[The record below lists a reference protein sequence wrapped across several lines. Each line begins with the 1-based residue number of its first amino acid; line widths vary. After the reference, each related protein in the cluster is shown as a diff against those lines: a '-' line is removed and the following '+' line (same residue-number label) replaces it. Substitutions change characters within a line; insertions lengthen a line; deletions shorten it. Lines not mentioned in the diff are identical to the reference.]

1 MNKLESLALGRS
13 VPHTL
18 VRFALP
24 VIAGLLLMRINT
36 AVDHVLVGQAI
47 STVGV
52 AAITIC
58 DPFVL
63 LITALAVLV
72 GDGGSFVIALS
83 MGAHDTRK
91 AARAA
96 GTGIAAAAVLSL
108 AFALTATLFADSLL
122 RFAGA
127 SETLLPH
134 ARPFLQI
141 IAWSSLFTAFSSG
154 ISSFVR
160 TAGYPNRVFAIQ
172 TISILCNIALG
183 YLLVIVM
190 DTGTAGAACA
200 TAIGQAA
207 AMIATIAFLLKR
219 DMPFKLRARDLVPD
233 FRMLFKTAALG
244 FPSSALRITDAFC
257 IFATNFLVTAF
268 AISALPHGTTTGGAL
283 AASGIENAVTAF
295 LLVPGI
301 GIATAAR
308 PFIGYCS
315 GAGLPRRTYQF
326 ARWTFICGFAALL
339 PLWAAVEL
347 APELFVGM
355 FGIDAAD
362 VPFACWVL
370 RTSALTVPISMV
382 RIVGTSYFQAS
393 GQAGIA
399 NALIVLQQGSYI
411 LVKFIAFPFLLP
423 VFTQFDHLQSLFL
436 GSIGGG
442 LAAVAITAAFLF
454 HERFVIRGKIAESE
468 A

>member
-108 AFALTATLFADSLL
+108 AFALTATLFADPLL

-207 AMIATIAFLLKR
+207 ATIATIAFLLKR

-233 FRMLFKTAALG
+233 FRMLFKRRR
-244 FPSSALRITDAFC
+244 SASPR
-257 IFATNFLVTAF
+257 
-268 AISALPHGTTTGGAL
+268 
-283 AASGIENAVTAF
+283 
-295 LLVPGI
+295 
-301 GIATAAR
+301 AR
-308 PFIGYCS
+308 
-315 GAGLPRRTYQF
+315 
-326 ARWTFICGFAALL
+326 
-339 PLWAAVEL
+339 
-347 APELFVGM
+347 
-355 FGIDAAD
+355 
-362 VPFACWVL
+362 
-370 RTSALTVPISMV
+370 
-382 RIVGTSYFQAS
+382 
-393 GQAGIA
+393 
-399 NALIVLQQGSYI
+399 
-411 LVKFIAFPFLLP
+411 
-423 VFTQFDHLQSLFL
+423 
-436 GSIGGG
+436 
-442 LAAVAITAAFLF
+442 
-454 HERFVIRGKIAESE
+454 
-468 A
+468 